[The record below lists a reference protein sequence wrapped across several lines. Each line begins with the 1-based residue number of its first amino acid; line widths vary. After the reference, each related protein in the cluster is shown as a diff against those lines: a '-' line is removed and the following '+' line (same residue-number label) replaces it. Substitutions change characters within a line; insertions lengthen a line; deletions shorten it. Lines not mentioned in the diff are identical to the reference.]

1 MHTLLRLPVLAL
13 RELGGLVAAL
23 FRSSRIGAATPTTA
37 PVGVGGGGTMYAP
50 LVSPVNNEVVVVAC
64 DRGGLYSAGT
74 AGSTGRCSTTV
85 MNRPGCSGGS

>member
-37 PVGVGGGGTMYAP
+37 PVGVGGGRTMYAP
-50 LVSPVNNEVVVVAC
+50 LVSPVNNEVVVVPA
-64 DRGGLYSAGT
+64 
-74 AGSTGRCSTTV
+74 TGEVCT
-85 MNRPGCSGGS
+85 RPGRRAALGDARQPS